1 VNSLPNVR
9 RPICA
14 GLAALALAGLTL
26 AGCPFLP
33 DHVQDEDGA
42 AISFLAQN
50 GDFGDF
56 RSWQSVVVGTAPIV
70 DGHQARQRR
79 VYVNA
84 APVDDEGAFPV
95 GTIIVKEGTGFE
107 AADEE
112 PELHAM
118 VKRGSR
124 FNLDG
129 AVGWEW
135 FELGLTTSN
144 IPLIQWRGEQ
154 PPDGEDYGCVAGV
167 CEVGFGQCNDC
178 HAGARDNDFVLSPAL
193 TLGAIEAELLP

>member
-1 VNSLPNVR
+1 MTLPR
-9 RPICA
+9 RLAVHAIATVALCA
-14 GLAALALAGLTL
+14 TA
-26 AGCPFLP
+26 CPFLP

-42 AISFLAQN
+42 TTAFLAQN
-50 GDFGDF
+50 GDFADF
-56 RSWQSVVVGTAPIV
+56 RTWRNVVVGTEPIT
-70 DGHQARQRR
+70 DGHQARERR

-84 APVDDEGAFPV
+84 VAVSDISSGDVGAFPV
-95 GTIIVKEGTGFE
+95 GTVIVKEGTGLE
-107 AADEE
+107 AADEDQ
-112 PELHAM
+112 ELHAM
-118 VKRGSR
+118 VKRGNS

-144 IPLIQWRGEQ
+144 VPLIKWRGEQ

-178 HAGARDNDFVLSPAL
+178 HGSARDNDFVLSPAL
-193 TLGAIEAELLP
+193 TLGALSSALLP